1 MHPRTYRVAAG
12 IALAVSLCVAVI
24 AGYVSILVV
33 DVIGVLAVPGV
44 SGATVSRKCGKRVAP
59 TFRRTTPC
67 FWCGR
72 RDSNPHEG
80 CPSAV
85 FKTAASAVPPRPP
98 VCDARIPD
106 PGDDHRAQKSPELC
120 PGWPGAEDGIRTR
133 DLLLGKEMLYH

>member
-85 FKTAASAVPPRPP
+85 FKSMLVRNHSDRERLPTGKKGALISGFFP
-98 VCDARIPD
+98 DEAR
-106 PGDDHRAQKSPELC
+106 HEVR
-120 PGWPGAEDGIRTR
+120 
-133 DLLLGKEMLYH
+133 